1 MSGVKGTQLRLVA
14 LLMLVVCIATAA
26 TTALAAPTRTP
37 SFRVTLTGQNHS
49 PRAGARWGYVV
60 RAVTSSGK
68 RFNGTAVMRVL
79 VNGKVVDTIGWFGF
93 KGVLRKSYR
102 FNPVLRGKRAV
113 LQAKVI
119 GTGGKRIVGY
129 AVRVR

>member
-1 MSGVKGTQLRLVA
+1 
-14 LLMLVVCIATAA
+14 MLSACIA
-26 TTALAAPTRTP
+26 ALAASAVAAPARTP
-37 SFRVTLTGQNHS
+37 SFRVTLKGQNHT
-49 PRAGARWGYVV
+49 PRAGVRWGYVV
-60 RAVTSSGK
+60 RATTRSGA
-68 RFNGTAVMRVL
+68 RFKGTAIMRVF

-119 GTGGKRIVGY
+119 GTGGKRVVGY
-129 AVRVR
+129 SVRVR